1 RPRPGCTTRAASPP
15 RCSRSPTRSPPA
27 RSPRRRPPNAR
38 RTSYA
43 GSTRAAPAN
52 ANDSRAAARRPA
64 MMSASEAAERAAEHV
79 TAMTG
84 RSAECVVGLER
95 AGDDGWRVQVEVVET
110 RRIPDSAD
118 ILAIYETE
126 IDADGELVG
135 YRRARRYPRGRVE
148 RN

>member
-1 RPRPGCTTRAASPP
+1 
-15 RCSRSPTRSPPA
+15 
-27 RSPRRRPPNAR
+27 
-38 RTSYA
+38 
-43 GSTRAAPAN
+43 
-52 ANDSRAAARRPA
+52 

-95 AGDDGWRVQVEVVET
+95 TGDDGWRVQVEVVET

-126 IDADGELVG
+126 VDGDGDLVG

-148 RN
+148 RD